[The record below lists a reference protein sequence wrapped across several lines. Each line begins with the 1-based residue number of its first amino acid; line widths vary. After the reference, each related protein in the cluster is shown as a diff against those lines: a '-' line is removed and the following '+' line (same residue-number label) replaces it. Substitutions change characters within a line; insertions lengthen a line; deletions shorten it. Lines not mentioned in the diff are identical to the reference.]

1 MWILVSINYEYLN
14 ENIFANFLLNK
25 TFSNAKSTEKENYTV
40 LNKNKKLSIA
50 LLSYVNLTKFILIIV
65 KLIESKKFIE
75 NSANIL
81 KIMFNINSL
90 KKWLEKLE
98 IVNLINFSSFY
109 SYYDSLMIKMNYY
122 EIL

>member
-1 MWILVSINYEYLN
+1 M
-14 ENIFANFLLNK
+14 NK

-90 KKWLEKLE
+90 KK
-98 IVNLINFSSFY
+98 
-109 SYYDSLMIKMNYY
+109 
-122 EIL
+122 